1 MAISLHFKRDMNF
14 VLTRVFGE
22 IDDLQAKE
30 HVLKLNEVAKNE
42 KSLNEIA
49 DCRNLKDFDK
59 ASVQGIFSA
68 AALEQGQQ
76 RAIGGVLIIVVATD
90 VIFRLARAYA
100 IGAGDVRKEIIVTKS
115 MDEAI
120 QRLDYSDSDKEIIRR
135 FIEEA

>member
-1 MAISLHFKRDMNF
+1 MAITLHYKREMNF

-22 IDDLQAKE
+22 INDHQAKE

-42 KSLNEIA
+42 KALNEIA
-49 DCRNLKDFDK
+49 DCRNLNNFDK
-59 ASVQGIFSA
+59 ASVQGIFYA

-76 RAIGGVLIIVVATD
+76 RAIGGMLIIVVATD

-115 MDEAI
+115 MEEAI
-120 QRLDYSDSDKEIIRR
+120 QKLDYSDSDKEIIRR
-135 FIEEA
+135 FIE